1 VQLDLSAAP
10 HLEVEIE
17 GILNLQSQQ
26 KIQPAEVKNQSKF
39 QHQKKHLPAAYQY
52 SRRQLTYSDSTSLVI
67 PEDRYPW
74 EEAFITREKFM
85 IINP

>member
-39 QHQKKHLPAAYQY
+39 QHQKKHCL
-52 SRRQLTYSDSTSLVI
+52 QLINTA
-67 PEDRYPW
+67 ED
-74 EEAFITREKFM
+74 
-85 IINP
+85 N